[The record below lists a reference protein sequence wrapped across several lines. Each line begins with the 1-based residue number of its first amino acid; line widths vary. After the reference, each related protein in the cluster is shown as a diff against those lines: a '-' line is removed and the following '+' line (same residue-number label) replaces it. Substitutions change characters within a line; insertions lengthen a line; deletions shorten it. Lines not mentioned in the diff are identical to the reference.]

1 VRAVWG
7 IALTLPL
14 AAGHRPRR
22 PIAGDLA
29 RSIARIRALEC
40 EAAEALG
47 APRAHPSIDR
57 RADEDAGADQRV
69 VGKDGFEQ
77 ALALEEGRFEE
88 PLPVEP
94 EEVDGDE
101 IDRVVLVDGLRA
113 EFRAKVVGE

>member
-1 VRAVWG
+1 MVAAFLKLGMPTMMSASPSRAIWSRTAGVRAVWG

-29 RSIARIRALEC
+29 RSIARVRALEC

-69 VGKDGFEQ
+69 VGEDGF
-77 ALALEEGRFEE
+77 
-88 PLPVEP
+88 
-94 EEVDGDE
+94 
-101 IDRVVLVDGLRA
+101 
-113 EFRAKVVGE
+113 